1 MEKHKLIYKKRNI
14 FEKNYK
20 VNLLYLFHQKEVGK
34 RLDKEE
40 NIMKKRTIKLI
51 SLLCVAVLAMGAF
64 VGCGSKKADTAKTDD
79 TKQEA
84 SKDTEKEETKDD
96 ADESESG
103 EATSDG
109 TIEGLLKTL
118 EGEDA
123 HMILSGVG
131 DGWAPTAMVLLND
144 GTFYCLVDYAGQAT
158 VNFATGDWTENADG
172 SITATGAL
180 YTDGSELDYEIAK
193 NGDEYTTSLQIPDT
207 ETSVDLTGTVAE

>member
-84 SKDTEKEETKDD
+84 SKDTEKEETKDV

>member
-14 FEKNYK
+14 FEKIYK

-84 SKDTEKEETKDD
+84 SKDTEKEETKDV

>member
-1 MEKHKLIYKKRNI
+1 
-14 FEKNYK
+14 
-20 VNLLYLFHQKEVGK
+20 
-34 RLDKEE
+34 
-40 NIMKKRTIKLI
+40 MKKRTIKLI

-96 ADESESG
+96 ADASDSDD
-103 EATSDG
+103 TKSDG
-109 TIEGLLKTL
+109 TIEGLLATL

-207 ETSVDLTGTVAE
+207 DTNVDLTGTVAE

>member
-1 MEKHKLIYKKRNI
+1 
-14 FEKNYK
+14 
-20 VNLLYLFHQKEVGK
+20 
-34 RLDKEE
+34 
-40 NIMKKRTIKLI
+40 MKKRTIKLI

-96 ADESESG
+96 ADASESG

-131 DGWAPTAMVLLND
+131 DGWAPTAMVLIND

-180 YTDGSELDYEIAK
+180 YTDGSELNYEIAK

>member
-1 MEKHKLIYKKRNI
+1 
-14 FEKNYK
+14 
-20 VNLLYLFHQKEVGK
+20 
-34 RLDKEE
+34 
-40 NIMKKRTIKLI
+40 MKKRTIKLI

-64 VGCGSKKADTAKTDD
+64 VGCGSKKADTTKTDD

-84 SKDTEKEETKDD
+84 SKDTGKKDDAKDD
-96 ADESESG
+96 ADASG
-103 EATSDG
+103 SDEATSDG

-118 EGEDA
+118 EDEDA

-180 YTDGSELDYEIAK
+180 YTDGSELDYEIVK

-207 ETSVDLTGTVAE
+207 ETNVDLTGTVAE

>member
-1 MEKHKLIYKKRNI
+1 
-14 FEKNYK
+14 
-20 VNLLYLFHQKEVGK
+20 
-34 RLDKEE
+34 
-40 NIMKKRTIKLI
+40 MKKRTIKLL

-64 VGCGSKKADTAKTDD
+64 VGCGSKKADTVKTDD

-96 ADESESG
+96 AESSDG

-109 TIEGLLKTL
+109 TIEGLLATL
-118 EGEDA
+118 EDEDA

-172 SITATGAL
+172 SITATGSL

-193 NGDEYTTSLQIPDT
+193 NGDEYTTNLQIPDT
-207 ETSVDLTGTVAE
+207 ETSVDLTGTVVE

>member
-96 ADESESG
+96 ADASESG